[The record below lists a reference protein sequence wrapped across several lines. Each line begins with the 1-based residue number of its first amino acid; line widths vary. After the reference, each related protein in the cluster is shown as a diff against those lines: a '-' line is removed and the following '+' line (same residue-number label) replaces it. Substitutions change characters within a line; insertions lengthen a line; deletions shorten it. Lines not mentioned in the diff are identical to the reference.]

1 LTFRQSVVIC
11 RILAWHPLTRDWVE
25 EEICSSVDYRM
36 SRVRQTTRVSSISNY
51 MVLMRIVDDL
61 GIGSHH
67 DIHGQH
73 MRCLSICLLN
83 LCLLSRCL
91 LNHLLVTLLVYLN
104 DIHPHTILRV
114 IIIQCSVHY
123 ENNGIIPG
131 ILSLSPASP

>member
-1 LTFRQSVVIC
+1 MTFRQGVVVC

-25 EEICSSVDYRM
+25 GEIYSSRDYRM

-51 MVLMRIVDDL
+51 MVLMRIERLDEL
-61 GIGSHH
+61 GIGTHH

-91 LNHLLVTLLVYLN
+91 LNHLLVTLLVYLI
-104 DIHPHTILRV
+104 DIQPHTTLRV

-123 ENNGIIPG
+123 ENNGIIP
-131 ILSLSPASP
+131 